1 MSDNPKTP
9 MLESIQ
15 SPEDIRSLTIEQLRD
30 LADEIREFL
39 IRSISETGGHLA
51 SSLGTVELT
60 IALHYVFDSPRDR
73 ICWDVGHQ
81 AYAHKLLTG
90 RRGQFHTLRKFKG
103 LSGFPKQEESEYDV
117 FSVGHA
123 GTSISSAL
131 GIVEANRIKKIDS
144 KTIAII
150 GDGSLTSG
158 LAFEGLNQAGQLDRN
173 LIIVLNDN
181 EFSISPNVGAMSSF
195 LSRKLAG
202 TTGRSVRKRLKNFLT
217 SIPGIGNEMFRIAK
231 RSEDIFKA
239 MFTPGFLFEALG
251 FEYVGPIKGHN
262 LERLIETFENVAAL
276 ENPVLMH
283 IITQKGKGYGP
294 AEINPS
300 AFHGIGPFVLE
311 TGAAK
316 PSAPKPQSYTSVF
329 GNTVVELAKQD
340 ERVVGITA
348 AMFEGTGLEKL
359 AEVFPD
365 RCYDVGIAEQHGI
378 TFAAGFA
385 KEGLRPIAAIY
396 STFLQRSY
404 DQILHDVALQK
415 LPVIL
420 AVDRGG
426 LVGADGPTHHGVF
439 DLSYL
444 RHIPYLIVMSPK
456 DENELQH
463 MLYTALSSD
472 APCAVR
478 YPRGPGFGLE
488 MDTEFK
494 SIPIGKAELVKEG
507 SDILLAGIGNMVY
520 PCISAAKLLESGG
533 ISTAVINAR
542 FAKPIDAEL
551 IGHWARHT
559 GALITVEENSVVG
572 GFGAGVLEAMSQSS
586 VWNVKTKIMGVPDR
600 FVEHGSQDELRGE
613 IGLTD
618 ESIAQTARKLL
629 EQK

>member
-1 MSDNPKTP
+1 MKDNPKMT
-9 MLESIQ
+9 LLRSIQ
-15 SPEDIRSLTIEQLRD
+15 SPEDIRHLTLELLAD

-39 IRSISETGGHLA
+39 IQSLSETGGHLA

-60 IALHYVFDSPRDR
+60 IAMHYVFDSPRDR

-81 AYAHKLLTG
+81 AYTHKLLTG
-90 RRGQFHTLRKFKG
+90 RMDQFNTLRKYKG

-131 GIVEANRIKKIDS
+131 GIVEANRLLGTDR

-202 TTGRSVRKRLKNFLT
+202 TTGRSIRKRLKKFLT
-217 SIPGIGNEMFRIAK
+217 SIPGIGNEMFRMAK

-262 LERLIETFENVAAL
+262 LGRLIETFENISAL

-283 IITQKGKGYGP
+283 VATQKGKGYGP
-294 AEINPS
+294 AELNPS
-300 AFHGIGPFVLE
+300 AFHGVCPFVME
-311 TGAAK
+311 TGEPK
-316 PSAPKPQSYTSVF
+316 PSKRKPQSYTSVF
-329 GNTVVELAKQD
+329 GNTVVELAHSDQ
-340 ERVVGITA
+340 RIVGITA

-378 TFAAGFA
+378 TFAAGLA
-385 KEGLRPIAAIY
+385 REGLKPIAAIY

-404 DQILHDVALQK
+404 DQILHDVALQD

-426 LVGADGPTHHGVF
+426 LVGADGPTHHGAF

-444 RHIPYLIVMSPK
+444 RHIPRLIIMAPK
-456 DENELQH
+456 DENELRH
-463 MLYTALSSD
+463 MLFSAINID
-472 APCAVR
+472 KPCAVR
-478 YPRGPGFGLE
+478 YPRGPGLGVE
-488 MDTEFK
+488 MDKEFR
-494 SIPIGKAELVKEG
+494 SIPIGKAEIIKEG
-507 SDILLAGIGNMVY
+507 SDISLVGIGNMVQ
-520 PCISAAKLLESGG
+520 PCISAAKILETEG
-533 ISTAVINAR
+533 ISAAVINGR
-542 FAKPIDAEL
+542 FAKPIDGEL
-551 IGHWARHT
+551 ITKWARST
-559 GALITVEENSVVG
+559 GTLITVEENSIIG
-572 GFGAGVLEAMSQSS
+572 GFGAGVLEALSQSGVS
-586 VWNVKTKIMGVPDR
+586 NIKTKIMGIPDI
-600 FVEHGSQDELRGE
+600 FVEHGSQEELRSAL
-613 IGLTD
+613 GLTD
-618 ESIAQTARKLL
+618 ESIAQTSRKLL
-629 EQK
+629 EQ

>member
-1 MSDNPKTP
+1 MSDNPDLK
-9 MLESIQ
+9 LLQ
-15 SPEDIRSLTIEQLRD
+15 SVQYPEDIRGLTLEQLLE

-39 IRSISETGGHLA
+39 IHSISKTGGHLA

-60 IALHYVFDSPRDR
+60 IAMHYVFDTPRDR

-81 AYAHKLLTG
+81 AYTHKLLTG
-90 RRGQFHTLRKFKG
+90 RRDQFDTLRKFKG

-131 GIVEANRIKKIDS
+131 GIVEANRIRQNDR
-144 KTIAII
+144 KTIAVI

-217 SIPGIGNEMFRIAK
+217 SIPGIGNEMFRMAK

-262 LERLIETFENVAAL
+262 LGRLIETFENVAAL

-283 IITQKGKGYGP
+283 IVTQKGKGYEP
-294 AEINPS
+294 AEANPS
-300 AFHGIGPFVLE
+300 AFHGIGPFVIE
-311 TGAAK
+311 TGEAK
-316 PSAPKPQSYTSVF
+316 PTKPKHPSYTSVF
-329 GNTVVELAKQD
+329 GNTVVELAHQD
-340 ERVVGITA
+340 ERIIGITA

-359 AEVFPD
+359 AEVFPE

-385 KEGLRPIAAIY
+385 KEGLKPIAAIY

-420 AVDRGG
+420 AIDRGG
-426 LVGADGPTHHGVF
+426 LVGSDGPTHHGVF

-444 RHIPYLIVMSPK
+444 RHIPYMIVMSPK
-456 DENELQH
+456 NENELRH
-463 MLYTALSSD
+463 MLYTAVRND
-472 APCAVR
+472 VPCAIR
-478 YPRGPGFGLE
+478 YPRGPGLGIEL
-488 MDTEFK
+488 DGEFE
-494 SIPIGKAELVKEG
+494 SIPIGQAELLKEG
-507 SDILLAGIGNMVY
+507 SDILLAGIGNMVH
-520 PCISAAKLLESGG
+520 PCTLAAEILESVGISA
-533 ISTAVINAR
+533 AVINAR
-542 FAKPIDAEL
+542 FAKPIDTEL
-551 IGHWARHT
+551 ISHWAKST
-559 GALITVEENSVVG
+559 GAIITVEENSVVG
-572 GFGAGVLEAMSQSS
+572 GFGAGVLEALSQSGN
-586 VWNVKTKIMGVPDR
+586 WNIKTKIMGIPDR
-600 FVEHGSQDELRGE
+600 FIEHGSQDELRND

-618 ESIAQTARKLL
+618 RSIAETARKLL
-629 EQK
+629 GQK